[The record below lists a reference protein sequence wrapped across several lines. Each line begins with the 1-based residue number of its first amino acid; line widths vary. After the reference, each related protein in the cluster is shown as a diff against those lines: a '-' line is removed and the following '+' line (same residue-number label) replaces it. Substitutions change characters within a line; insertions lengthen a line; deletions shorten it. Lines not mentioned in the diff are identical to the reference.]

1 MLDHVSVGNQI
12 ANLRKQKGLTQE
24 ELAEKVGVSA
34 QAISKW
40 ENGHTLPE
48 TILLPI
54 LAELFNCSIDTI
66 LMRFAAQ
73 DTAFRDFVNTA
84 GSTFAELALQLYK
97 KMKDKFAFT
106 IDYKKEWHLF
116 DQVFN
121 GGSAIFNDPN
131 KEDFI
136 IRLDVEIKTPGNNI
150 IWARLP
156 LQNCSN
162 YMDIIDKMPENIKA
176 CFRYNDCKDCQC
188 NKCPYTM
195 VYTFEGVDY
204 RQCHFIGLVL
214 NSTETMEHIF
224 TLLCAEHGK

>member
-1 MLDHVSVGNQI
+1 MLDHVSVGKQI
-12 ANLRKQKGLTQE
+12 ANLRKEKGLTQE

-40 ENGHTLPE
+40 ENGHSLPE
-48 TILLPI
+48 TVLLPV
-54 LAELFNCSIDTI
+54 LAQLFTCSIDNI

-73 DTAFRDFVNTA
+73 DAAFQDFA
-84 GSTFAELALQLYK
+84 HSIGGKPGELALLLYK
-97 KMKDKFAFT
+97 RMKDKFTFT
-106 IDYKKEWHLF
+106 IDYKKEWYIF

-121 GGSAIFNDPN
+121 GGSAIFNNPN

-136 IRLDVEIKTPGNNI
+136 IRLDVETKTPRNSN

-162 YMDIIDKMPENIKA
+162 YMDMIENMPENLKE
-176 CFRYNDCKDCQC
+176 CFRYNDCKSCQC
-188 NKCPYTM
+188 NKCQYTM
-195 VYTFEGVDY
+195 VYTFEGVEY
-204 RQCHFIGLVL
+204 RQCHFIGLLL
-214 NSTETMEHIF
+214 NSAETIENIF